1 MSKSDYLKSGYVKD
15 VLIIERDRGKGKK
28 APERAFFRNSLTP
41 EFCENT
47 QN

>member
-41 EFCENT
+41 EFCESP